1 LFGWV
6 APSFGV
12 GDIEVGIPVG
22 WYLEEGTR
30 SLTNRESFGTDPVTL
45 IVLPYGKFALVNSP
59 RDKLSTVLQLGPLF
73 VSSVSLLYGRDLRS
87 WMPYGGVKWM
97 ASAGPAGDDPFIT
110 RYQQKGQLLLV
121 LSVGAEWRKP
131 GLPSVEMGVLLNHY
145 SRGGRLR
152 RLRATYH
159 APDAGG
165 FLRRGPG
172 AGGIEVIH
180 ATFPD
185 FAASPFRNADDGPA
199 RTTPAPGGWDVL
211 ITMALAGRSRLPTW
225 GIFNGGR
232 ASERQR
238 SRD

>member
-1 LFGWV
+1 MAVAPLGLDACFPTMQTPAVAPGLHLDAGAMALGDQRRDGEAQGTDLFGWV

-131 GLPSVEMGVLLNHY
+131 GLPSVEIGVLLNHY
-145 SRGGRLR
+145 RE
-152 RLRATYH
+152 
-159 APDAGG
+159 
-165 FLRRGPG
+165 G
-172 AGGIEVIH
+172 AVFG
-180 ATFPD
+180 D
-185 FAASPFRNADDGPA
+185 FGQP
-199 RTTPAPGGWDVL
+199 TTPRTLVDFFVAARVR
-211 ITMALAGRSRLPTW
+211 AGSR
-225 GIFNGGR
+225 
-232 ASERQR
+232 
-238 SRD
+238 